1 AGAGFSV
8 DGDLSATA
16 RPVRRREKNA
26 FLDVGLSSR
35 RFEEPASSVWQN
47 AKHGTAFA
55 DALQAHIRMDV
66 EAQSEGVTFDGL
78 VCLSGGA
85 QMIGSS
91 ERLAVLAQQNA
102 ALMD

>member
-1 AGAGFSV
+1 M
-8 DGDLSATA
+8 DGDLSTTA
-16 RPVRRREKNA
+16 RPVRRRKKNA

-78 VCLSGGA
+78 IWLSGA